1 MNTNRF
7 ESGWPPDG
15 AHVVARFQCGAHITT
30 RMGREFKGF
39 LRDCDGEEIAGRYLG
54 YRLMS
59 AGECEEFTAAVEAPL

>member
-1 MNTNRF
+1 
-7 ESGWPPDG
+7 
-15 AHVVARFQCGAHITT
+15 
-30 RMGREFKGF
+30 MGREFKGF